1 MKSIVKI
8 EIVMIAVV
16 IILFVMMDVSSA
28 AIIYV
33 PDDYKTIQG
42 AIDAA
47 SPGDTVIV
55 RSGIYYENVHL
66 NKQLSLIGEGMP
78 TIDARGIGS
87 AITITANNTLIKG
100 FRCVNTFSQNAAGIK
115 VESDGNIIRDNVCK
129 NNVYFGILLWNSS
142 KNIIFN
148 NTCEDNGGGIHLR
161 NSSENRILMNTF
173 VNCGLSIGNNSDN
186 NEVSGNMVNGR
197 PLVYLEGVEGVEIT
211 DAGQVILVRCKGVTI
226 RNCFIHHT
234 TIGIELWNSLNCT
247 IKNNKIYESYFG
259 ILLWHSSENNI
270 SNNTCENNYHDSIG
284 LRYSS
289 NNKILNNTCKNA
301 RHVGISLEY
310 SWNNKIYS
318 NTFTNCGLFVSDSCK
333 NEVSGNMVNGRP
345 LVYLEGV
352 EGVEI
357 TDAGQVI
364 LVRCKGVTVRNCFIH
379 HTTIGIE
386 LWNSFNCTIKN
397 NKIYDCNLG
406 SIHLSD
412 SSRNKILNNTCENGD
427 DGIHLGHSSKNM
439 LSGNKISGYDFFGI
453 SLWHSTRN
461 KITNNKICKNGIGIF
476 LWHSM
481 KNRILNNSYE
491 NNRIG
496 IYLGHSLKNKI
507 SKSRIYK
514 NAFSGIYL
522 WYSSN
527 NNIYLNNFNNSN
539 NVCSYNSDNI
549 WISLMPIVYV
559 YDGKNYT
566 SHMGNYWSDYT
577 GEDVNGNGV
586 GDDPYIIDDDR
597 DYRPLMHPWEYY
609 NTIQGRYEKI
619 YFF

>member
-115 VESDGNIIRDNVCK
+115 VESDGNIIRDNICK

-173 VNCGLSIGNNSDN
+173 INCGLSIGNNSD
-186 NEVSGNMVNGR
+186 
-197 PLVYLEGVEGVEIT
+197 
-211 DAGQVILVRCKGVTI
+211 D
-226 RNCFIHHT
+226 
-234 TIGIELWNSLNCT
+234 
-247 IKNNKIYESYFG
+247 
-259 ILLWHSSENNI
+259 
-270 SNNTCENNYHDSIG
+270 
-284 LRYSS
+284 
-289 NNKILNNTCKNA
+289 
-301 RHVGISLEY
+301 
-310 SWNNKIYS
+310 
-318 NTFTNCGLFVSDSCK
+318 

-386 LWNSFNCTIKN
+386 LWNSLNCTIKN

-577 GEDVNGNGV
+577 GEDVNGNGI

>member
-1 MKSIVKI
+1 
-8 EIVMIAVV
+8 
-16 IILFVMMDVSSA
+16 
-28 AIIYV
+28 
-33 PDDYKTIQG
+33 
-42 AIDAA
+42 
-47 SPGDTVIV
+47 
-55 RSGIYYENVHL
+55 
-66 NKQLSLIGEGMP
+66 
-78 TIDARGIGS
+78 
-87 AITITANNTLIKG
+87 
-100 FRCVNTFSQNAAGIK
+100 
-115 VESDGNIIRDNVCK
+115 
-129 NNVYFGILLWNSS
+129 
-142 KNIIFN
+142 
-148 NTCEDNGGGIHLR
+148 
-161 NSSENRILMNTF
+161 
-173 VNCGLSIGNNSDN
+173 
-186 NEVSGNMVNGR
+186 
-197 PLVYLEGVEGVEIT
+197 
-211 DAGQVILVRCKGVTI
+211 
-226 RNCFIHHT
+226 
-234 TIGIELWNSLNCT
+234 
-247 IKNNKIYESYFG
+247 
-259 ILLWHSSENNI
+259 
-270 SNNTCENNYHDSIG
+270 
-284 LRYSS
+284 
-289 NNKILNNTCKNA
+289 
-301 RHVGISLEY
+301 
-310 SWNNKIYS
+310 
-318 NTFTNCGLFVSDSCK
+318 
-333 NEVSGNMVNGRP
+333 
-345 LVYLEGV
+345 
-352 EGVEI
+352 
-357 TDAGQVI
+357 VI
-364 LVRCKGVTVRNCFIH
+364 LVRCKGVTVRNCIIH

-597 DYRPLMHPWEYY
+597 DYRPLMHPWECY
-609 NTIQGRYEKI
+609 NTLHYEKI
-619 YFF
+619 QPFF